1 MAQVRDPNWAGPGP
15 GPFIEVPDDK
25 PDNKPDNKPSSSFT
39 PEELASI
46 NEAAYSAAGYSG
58 DTATANYIRQ
68 LQAGEL
74 GNAAD
79 TQAAL
84 NRLIAEGKARNLAE
98 RGNEN
103 YYPGYDP
110 GGREEDSSSV
120 DEFMPA
126 LNAKEIL
133 RTVLSTYGLEDL
145 YEYAYSLYAKQQ
157 IDVTDGD
164 SFIYALRE
172 QDVYKK
178 RFAANERRRALG
190 FKELS
195 PATYIALEKSYKDTM
210 AANGLPQGFYDS
222 SEDFEKLIGG
232 DVSVAEL
239 NSRLK
244 DAYSVVRD
252 ASPEVKNKMAE
263 MYGVTDG
270 DLLAYVID
278 PDRARELMAPD
289 YKRQA
294 QAALIAESAQR
305 LSGLKFNKD
314 IAEQFVRQGVT
325 QAEAEAAFTTVGQ
338 MGELR
343 RAGLGEQ
350 QISDVQFAQAAL
362 GTDAEAKRLVE
373 ERKRRR
379 IGEVTASGG
388 SATLAQG
395 DSTSYKSGYGQ
406 ANL

>member
-1 MAQVRDPNWAGPGP
+1 MSMSEEDLRALSEARGRQVTRPTSQTLDPGLVSEARGYYGD
-15 GPFIEVPDDK
+15 E
-25 PDNKPDNKPSSSFT
+25 T
-39 PEELASI
+39 YI
-46 NEAAYSAAGYSG
+46 NELVANTGVGSG
-58 DTATANYIRQ
+58 TLEQRQ
-68 LQAGEL
+68 
-74 GNAAD
+74 N
-79 TQAAL
+79 AL
-84 NRLIAEGKARNLAE
+84 NTLIQQGKARNLAE
-98 RGNEN
+98 RGSEDAF
-103 YYPGYDP
+103 PGAP
-110 GGREEDSSSV
+110 TPTNNGGGGDNNDEE
-120 DEFMPA
+120 EFVPIVG
-126 LNAKEIL
+126 AKEIL
-133 RTVLSTYGLEDL
+133 RNVLSSYGLEAL
-145 YEYAYSLYAKQQ
+145 YEYAWSLYANQT
-157 IDVTDGD
+157 IDISDTE
-164 SFIYALRE
+164 SFMYALRE
-172 QDVYKK
+172 QEAYKK
-178 RFAANERRRALG
+178 RFAANERRKALG
-190 FKELS
+190 FNELK
-195 PATYIALEKSYKDTM
+195 PATYIALEKSYKDTL

-222 SEDFEKLIGG
+222 PDDFEKLIGG

-239 NSRLK
+239 NNRLK
-244 DAYSVVRD
+244 DAYAVVRD

-278 PDRARELMAPD
+278 PDRARPLMAPD

-305 LSGLKFNKD
+305 LSALNFNKD
-314 IAEQFVRQGVT
+314 VAEQFVRQGIT

-343 RAGLGEQ
+343 RGGFGEQ
-350 QISDVQFAQAAL
+350 QITDLQFAQAAL

-373 ERKRRR
+373 ERKKRR

>member
-1 MAQVRDPNWAGPGP
+1 MSMSEEDLRALSEARGRQVSRPTPQTLDPGLVSEARGYYGD
-15 GPFIEVPDDK
+15 E
-25 PDNKPDNKPSSSFT
+25 T
-39 PEELASI
+39 YI
-46 NEAAYSAAGYSG
+46 NELV
-58 DTATANYIRQ
+58 ANTGTGKGTLEERQ
-68 LQAGEL
+68 
-74 GNAAD
+74 N
-79 TQAAL
+79 AL
-84 NRLIAEGKARNLAE
+84 NTLIQQGKDRNLAE
-98 RGNEN
+98 RG
-103 YYPGYDP
+103 
-110 GGREEDSSSV
+110 SV
-120 DEFMPA
+120 DAFPGAPVVSGGPTNGGGGGNEEEFSGMPG
-126 LNAKEIL
+126 AKAIL
-133 RTVLSTYGLEDL
+133 RSVLADYGLENL
-145 YEYAYSLYAKQQ
+145 YEYAYSLYTKNE
-157 IDVTDGD
+157 IDINDGA
-164 SFIYALRE
+164 SLVYALKE
-172 QDVYKK
+172 QEAYKK
-178 RFAANERRRALG
+178 RFAANERRKSLG

-195 PATYIALEKSYKDTM
+195 PATYLALEKSYKDTL

-222 SEDFEKLIGG
+222 PDDFEKLIGG

-239 NSRLK
+239 NNRLK
-244 DAYSVVRD
+244 DAYTVVRD

-278 PDRARELMAPD
+278 PDRARPLMAPD

-305 LSGLKFNKD
+305 LSGFNLNKD
-314 IAEQFVRQGVT
+314 VAEQFVRQGIT

-350 QISDVQFAQAAL
+350 QISDVQFAQATL

-373 ERKRRR
+373 ERKKRR
-379 IGEVTASGG
+379 IGEVTATGG

-395 DSTSYKSGYGQ
+395 DSGSYRSGYGQ

>member
-1 MAQVRDPNWAGPGP
+1 MSMTPEDIRALSEARGRQITPPAP
-15 GPFIEVPDDK
+15 K
-25 PDNKPDNKPSSSFT
+25 PTT
-39 PEELASI
+39 PEEQKFYDDPYLAYGRAKYGTVEGTISGTPISGVTGGGNNTGGNDNGGGDNNEEEFVPAAGAKAILRSVLAS
-46 NEAAYSAAGYSG
+46 
-58 DTATANYIRQ
+58 
-68 LQAGEL
+68 
-74 GNAAD
+74 
-79 TQAAL
+79 
-84 NRLIAEGKARNLAE
+84 
-98 RGNEN
+98 
-103 YYPGYDP
+103 
-110 GGREEDSSSV
+110 
-120 DEFMPA
+120 
-126 LNAKEIL
+126 
-133 RTVLSTYGLEDL
+133 YGLEGL
-145 YEYAYSLYAKQQ
+145 YEYAYSLYAKNE
-157 IDVTDGD
+157 IDINDGD
-164 SFIYALRE
+164 SLIFALKE
-172 QDVYKK
+172 QEAYKK
-178 RFAANERRRALG
+178 RFAANERRKSLG

-195 PATYIALEKSYKDTM
+195 PATYLALEKSYKDTL

-222 SEDFEKLIGG
+222 PDDFEKLIGG

-239 NSRLK
+239 NNRLK
-244 DAYSVVRD
+244 DAYTVVRD

-278 PDRARELMAPD
+278 PDRARPLMAPD

-305 LSGLKFNKD
+305 LSGFNLNKD
-314 IAEQFVRQGVT
+314 VAEQFVRQGVT
-325 QAEAEAAFTTVGQ
+325 QAEAETAFTTVGQ

-373 ERKRRR
+373 ERKKRR

-395 DSTSYKSGYGQ
+395 DSGSYRSGYGQ

>member
-1 MAQVRDPNWAGPGP
+1 MSMSPEDIRALSEARGRPVTPLAPRPITPEQQPFYDDPYLAYNRAKYGT
-15 GPFIEVPDDK
+15 IEGTISGTPITNSGGGGGGNNTGGDDNNNEE
-25 PDNKPDNKPSSSFT
+25 DMFT
-39 PEELASI
+39 PAV
-46 NEAAYSAAGYSG
+46 G
-58 DTATANYIRQ
+58 
-68 LQAGEL
+68 
-74 GNAAD
+74 
-79 TQAAL
+79 
-84 NRLIAEGKARNLAE
+84 
-98 RGNEN
+98 
-103 YYPGYDP
+103 
-110 GGREEDSSSV
+110 
-120 DEFMPA
+120 
-126 LNAKEIL
+126 AKEIL
-133 RTVLSTYGLEDL
+133 RSVLATYGLGGL
-145 YEYAYSLYAKQQ
+145 YEYAWSLYTNKEV
-157 IDVTDGD
+157 DVEDGE
-164 SFIYALRE
+164 SLVQALRQ
-172 QDVYKK
+172 QDAYKK
-178 RFAANERRRALG
+178 RFAANERRKALG
-190 FKELS
+190 FNELLPS
-195 PATYIALEKSYKDTM
+195 TYIALEKSYKDTL

-222 SEDFEKLIGG
+222 PDDFEKLIGG

-239 NSRLK
+239 NNRLK
-244 DAYSVVRD
+244 DAYTVVRD

-278 PDRARELMAPD
+278 PDRARPLMSPD

-305 LSGLKFNKD
+305 LSALNLNKD
-314 IAEQFVRQGVT
+314 VAEQFVRQGVS

-350 QISDVQFAQAAL
+350 QISDIQFAQATL

-373 ERKRRR
+373 ERKKRR

-395 DSTSYKSGYGQ
+395 DSGSYRSGYGQ

>member
-1 MAQVRDPNWAGPGP
+1 MSMSEEDLRALSEARGRQVSRPTPQTLDPGLVSEARGYYGD
-15 GPFIEVPDDK
+15 E
-25 PDNKPDNKPSSSFT
+25 T
-39 PEELASI
+39 YI
-46 NEAAYSAAGYSG
+46 NELV
-58 DTATANYIRQ
+58 ANTGTGKGTLEERQ
-68 LQAGEL
+68 
-74 GNAAD
+74 N
-79 TQAAL
+79 AL
-84 NRLIAEGKARNLAE
+84 NTLIQQGKDRNLAE
-98 RGNEN
+98 RG
-103 YYPGYDP
+103 
-110 GGREEDSSSV
+110 SV
-120 DEFMPA
+120 DAFPGAPVVSGGPTNGGGGGNEEEFSGMPG
-126 LNAKEIL
+126 AKAIL
-133 RTVLSTYGLEDL
+133 RSVLADYGLENL
-145 YEYAYSLYAKQQ
+145 YEYAYSLYAKNE
-157 IDVTDGD
+157 IDVNDGA
-164 SFIYALRE
+164 SLVYALKE
-172 QDVYKK
+172 QEAYKK
-178 RFAANERRRALG
+178 RFAANERRKSLG

-195 PATYIALEKSYKDTM
+195 PATYLALEKSYKDTL

-222 SEDFEKLIGG
+222 PDDFEKLIGG

-239 NSRLK
+239 NNRLK
-244 DAYSVVRD
+244 DAYTVVRD

-278 PDRARELMAPD
+278 PDRARPLMAPD

-305 LSGLKFNKD
+305 LSGFNLNKD
-314 IAEQFVRQGVT
+314 VAEQFVRQGIT

-350 QISDVQFAQAAL
+350 QISDVQFAQATL

-373 ERKRRR
+373 ERKKRR

-395 DSTSYKSGYGQ
+395 DSGSYRSGYGQ